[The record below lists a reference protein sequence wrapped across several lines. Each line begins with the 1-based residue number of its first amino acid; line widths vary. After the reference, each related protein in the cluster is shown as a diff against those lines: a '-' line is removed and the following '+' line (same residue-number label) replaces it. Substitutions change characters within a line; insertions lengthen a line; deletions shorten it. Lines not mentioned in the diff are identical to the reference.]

1 MPDRW
6 RLRLR
11 PHGRRLELALSAGLV
26 GAAVVEQ
33 LARSDSEHSPRAVA
47 WVLALAATLLLRRS
61 RPVAAAAVA
70 ALFIVAWPLA
80 TFPALLEFI
89 LPVVLAYSCGAH
101 ARMATG
107 LAATVALIVAIQIH
121 LGLDDA
127 PNLEIAITTL
137 PPWWGGL
144 EVRRRRELV
153 RDLLLRTRELE
164 AEDEAFVRLSVQR
177 ERSRIARDL
186 HDIVSHHLA
195 VMVIQAGAGRL
206 AEPWD
211 AAVAARRLDG
221 IRDAGAQALAE
232 ADQLVTILQAERST
246 APRLS
251 ELLEQARAGGAHVVV
266 TPPGVELEPEI
277 EAIAYRVAQ
286 EALTNAMKH
295 APGAALDVQVAR
307 TAGELTVTVRNDAVA
322 EPSTIAGTG
331 SGSGLAGMR
340 ERLAA
345 LGGSLAV
352 GPDAEGGFRL
362 CARLPLDSSGAA
374 AALTSAAATAAGP

>member
-1 MPDRW
+1 
-6 RLRLR
+6 
-11 PHGRRLELALSAGLV
+11 
-26 GAAVVEQ
+26 
-33 LARSDSEHSPRAVA
+33 
-47 WVLALAATLLLRRS
+47 
-61 RPVAAAAVA
+61 
-70 ALFIVAWPLA
+70 
-80 TFPALLEFI
+80 
-89 LPVVLAYSCGAH
+89 
-101 ARMATG
+101 
-107 LAATVALIVAIQIH
+107 
-121 LGLDDA
+121 
-127 PNLEIAITTL
+127 
-137 PPWWGGL
+137 
-144 EVRRRRELV
+144 
-153 RDLLLRTRELE
+153 
-164 AEDEAFVRLSVQR
+164 
-177 ERSRIARDL
+177 
-186 HDIVSHHLA
+186 
-195 VMVIQAGAGRL
+195 
-206 AEPWD
+206 
-211 AAVAARRLDG
+211 LDG